1 MMEVMQDRVVPMSK
15 RMLALGMLVAL
26 LVAMLLASSPAQ
38 AASPFT
44 VNSTGDDGD
53 LTPGNGECYTGV
65 DVAVEVKGCTL
76 RAAIQEANAFP
87 GADAINFGIPTT
99 GVATISPATGLP
111 KIAKRVSI
119 NGYSQPGAKPN
130 TLATGSDVVLKIE
143 LSGANAPDADGLEI
157 GAANSTVKGLVINN
171 WSYAGIR
178 IDGPNATGNRITGNF
193 IGSDVSGTQDLGNG
207 QGVRVFEGSNNTIGG
222 ATPAERNVLSGNAHS
237 GIGLGDGDG
246 PVTDNRIT
254 GNYIGTDKTGTKALG
269 NALYGVNIEGAPGT
283 AIGGTTA
290 AARNVIS
297 GNDNFGIDISSG
309 GTEVLGNF
317 VGTDA
322 TGTKDLGNSE
332 EGVYI
337 TGRNNTVG
345 GATAAERNIISA
357 NNDAGIAIQGATAS
371 GNKVAGNYVGTD
383 VSGTKDLGNT
393 SSGVFLGASNNTV
406 GGAMAGER
414 NVISGNDTE
423 GVLIS
428 GNNSTGNKVWGNYV
442 GTDKSGTANLGNG
455 NSGVVV
461 SEAPNNAIGGT
472 TPGARNIISGNNESG
487 IFIGG
492 ADATGNEVAGNFIG
506 TDASGAKALGNTLQG
521 VFVYF
526 APNNT
531 IGGTTAGAR
540 NIITG
545 NGGDGVGVFGAGATG
560 NRILSN
566 SIYANGDLGIDLN
579 NDGVTANDTDDSD
592 NGPNNLQNYPVLSS
606 ARKGAAGATTVRG
619 TLNSTP
625 NGSFRVQFFSNPSG
639 TDEGKTLLGS
649 EIVSTNGSGDASFV
663 FSTKKEVRVGQNI
676 TATATGSGGNTSEFS
691 TPERVVAP

>member
-1 MMEVMQDRVVPMSK
+1 MMHVTHDRVVPTSK
-15 RMLALGMLVAL
+15 RMLALGMLVAAL

-38 AASPFT
+38 AASTFT

-76 RAAIQEANAFP
+76 RAAIQEANASSS
-87 GADAINFGIPTT
+87 ADTINFDIPTT
-99 GVATISPATGLP
+99 GVATITPTSELP
-111 KIAKRVSI
+111 KITKPVTI

-130 TLATGSDVVLKIE
+130 TKAVGSDAVLKIE
-143 LSGANAPDADGLEI
+143 LSGEDAPTAYGLVL
-157 GAANSTVKGLVINN
+157 GAANSTVKGLAINRWN
-171 WSYAGIR
+171 NGIR
-178 IDGPNATGNRITGNF
+178 IDGPNATGIKITGNF

-222 ATPAERNVLSGNAHS
+222 ATLAERNVLSGNAHS

-269 NALYGVNIEGAPGT
+269 NTLYGVNIEGAPGT
-283 AIGGTTA
+283 IIGGTTA

-406 GGAMAGER
+406 GGATAGER

-428 GNNSTGNKVWGNYV
+428 GNNSTGNKVRGNYV

-492 ADATGNEVAGNFIG
+492 AAATGNEVTGNYVG
-506 TDASGAKALGNTLQG
+506 TDVSGTRALKNSLQG

-531 IGGTTAGAR
+531 IGGTTPGAR

-545 NGGDGVGVFGAGATG
+545 NGGDGVGIFGAGATG

-566 SIYANGDLGIDLN
+566 SIFSNGDLGIDLN
-579 NDGVTANDTDDSD
+579 NDGVTSNDADDPD
-592 NGPNNLQNYPVLSS
+592 TGPNNFQNYPVLSS
-606 ARKGAAGATTVRG
+606 ARKGAAGTTTIRG
-619 TLNSTP
+619 TLDSTA

-663 FSTKKEVRVGQNI
+663 FSTRKEVRVGQNI
-676 TATATGSGGNTSEFS
+676 TATATGPGGNNSEFS
-691 TPERVVAP
+691 AARKVVAR